1 MREQVVDGAEADAS
15 LVGAEAGAWGRGAG
29 AGFGSDVPLV
39 GADAGVA
46 AGCAGAAAGVG
57 VQAVDGRA
65 EAGAARTDRAGFLEC
80 LGCYLLWGFMPLY
93 WKLLSAVP
101 ALEVLAWRMVWS
113 CAFVLVLCAFVKRT
127 RFLHLFRDP
136 RAVRTFLVAGLIIT
150 CNWGVYVWAATSGHV
165 LETSIGYY
173 LCPLCSIAL
182 GLMVFGERLTPMQ
195 KLATL
200 LAAVGVGYFMVVHGG
215 QVWIAFALALTFSV
229 YGAVKKRGGYPAL
242 PGMAFESLLTG
253 VIGAAALLA
262 GAVAP
267 WIWQVAPPT
276 PDPLA
281 VTDAAG
287 AMALLVGCGILTAV
301 PLLLFAGAANRISM
315 TVIGFIQYVSPTI
328 SLVLAVTLFGEEFT
342 VAHGVCFALIWLGI
356 AAVAAE
362 ALLSARKGT
371 RTARK

>member
-1 MREQVVDGAEADAS
+1 MDKQVIEISAEGDS
-15 LVGAEAGAWGRGAG
+15 H
-29 AGFGSDVPLV
+29 
-39 GADAGVA
+39 
-46 AGCAGAAAGVG
+46 
-57 VQAVDGRA
+57 
-65 EAGAARTDRAGFLEC
+65 TDKVGFLEG
-80 LGCYLLWGFMPLY
+80 LGCYLLWGVMPLY

-113 CAFVLVLCAFVKRT
+113 CAFVLALCVLVRRT
-127 RFLHLFRDP
+127 KFLYLFRDP

-182 GLMVFGERLTPMQ
+182 GLLVFKERLTPMQ
-195 KLATL
+195 KVATV
-200 LAAVGVGYFMVVHGG
+200 LAAVGVGYFMMAHGG
-215 QVWIAFALALTFSV
+215 QIWIAFALALTFGV

-253 VIGAAALLA
+253 VIGVAALLV

-281 VTDAAG
+281 VKDPVAV
-287 AMALLVGCGILTAV
+287 MALLAGCGLLTAV
-301 PLLLFAGAANRISM
+301 PLLLFAGAANRVSM

-328 SLVLAVTLFGEEFT
+328 ALVLAVTFFNEEFT

-356 AAVAAE
+356 AAVAVE
-362 ALLSARKGT
+362 AALDVRRRARKGLKQGACEAP
-371 RTARK
+371 ARDFHPR